1 MGALVGAREFSRDA
15 EGNAWILHAE
25 DLSEFAVTLA
35 AGVSAPFRDTLFVVD
50 GDDKLHE
57 HQRGLAHKAVVDRN
71 RVGLPPT
78 LLDPRRGNLNPPIV
92 MGLSLKL
99 PSLTLAAAN
108 WMVKKN
114 RDYGS
119 LASWDVAAD
128 GWPPAFTGDPIYL
141 AILPVDLA
149 AVPTGAD
156 VLCRS
161 LQQQFDPEEN
171 FEWVF
176 CPGLVDNEVWL
187 VHVKRVPTAL
197 N

>member
-1 MGALVGAREFSRDA
+1 
-15 EGNAWILHAE
+15 
-25 DLSEFAVTLA
+25 
-35 AGVSAPFRDTLFVVD
+35 
-50 GDDKLHE
+50 
-57 HQRGLAHKAVVDRN
+57 
-71 RVGLPPT
+71 
-78 LLDPRRGNLNPPIV
+78 

-99 PSLTLAAAN
+99 PSLTLAADN
-108 WMVKKN
+108 WVMKQD

-128 GWPPAFTGDPIYL
+128 GWPPAFIGDPLYV
-141 AILPVDLA
+141 AIVPADLA
-149 AVPTGAD
+149 AVPMGA
-156 VLCRS
+156 VAWSRA
-161 LQQQFDPEEN
+161 LQRRFDPQEI

>member
-1 MGALVGAREFSRDA
+1 
-15 EGNAWILHAE
+15 
-25 DLSEFAVTLA
+25 
-35 AGVSAPFRDTLFVVD
+35 
-50 GDDKLHE
+50 
-57 HQRGLAHKAVVDRN
+57 
-71 RVGLPPT
+71 
-78 LLDPRRGNLNPPIV
+78 

-161 LQQQFDPEEN
+161 LQQQFDPQEN

>member
-1 MGALVGAREFSRDA
+1 
-15 EGNAWILHAE
+15 
-25 DLSEFAVTLA
+25 
-35 AGVSAPFRDTLFVVD
+35 
-50 GDDKLHE
+50 
-57 HQRGLAHKAVVDRN
+57 
-71 RVGLPPT
+71 
-78 LLDPRRGNLNPPIV
+78 

-108 WMVKKN
+108 WVMKQD

-161 LQQQFDPEEN
+161 LQRQFDPEEN

>member
-1 MGALVGAREFSRDA
+1 MGALVGALEFSRDA
-15 EGNAWILHAE
+15 EGDAGILDAE
-25 DLSEFAVTLA
+25 DLREFSVALA
-35 AGVSAPFRDTLFVVD
+35 AGADAPFRDTLFVVD
-50 GDDKLHE
+50 GHGKLHE

-78 LLDPRRGNLNPPIV
+78 LLDPRGGNLNPPIV

-149 AVPTGAD
+149 AVPMGA
-156 VLCRS
+156 VVYCRA
-161 LQQQFDPEEN
+161 LQQRFDPEEI

>member
-1 MGALVGAREFSRDA
+1 MS
-15 EGNAWILHAE
+15 
-25 DLSEFAVTLA
+25 S
-35 AGVSAPFRDTLFVVD
+35 P
-50 GDDKLHE
+50 
-57 HQRGLAHKAVVDRN
+57 
-71 RVGLPPT
+71 
-78 LLDPRRGNLNPPIV
+78 
-92 MGLSLKL
+92 LKL

-108 WMVKKN
+108 WMVKRN

-149 AVPTGAD
+149 AVPMGAE
-156 VLCRS
+156 VVCRI
-161 LQQQFDPEEN
+161 LQRRFDPEER

-176 CPGLVDNEVWL
+176 CPGLVDDEVWL

-197 N
+197 S